1 MEQLLAKDLE
11 EGKTSKYILKI
22 MSDPMAV
29 PHWEQSRFENLKRS
43 EEAMKIIRKKIA

>member
-1 MEQLLAKDLE
+1 MENKQTTYNKDEYWIAKEVTEQLLAKDLE

-29 PHWEQSRFENLKRS
+29 PHWE
-43 EEAMKIIRKKIA
+43 